1 MDISAKHPKRG
12 KYIGLQTMDS
22 EDNSENRAN
31 KSTTGKCTNNNFEE
45 LFSEITPNKHQET
58 ENTITRTDPAQAISQ

>member
-1 MDISAKHPKRG
+1 MSKDPEWG

-31 KSTTGKCTNNNFEE
+31 KSTTGECTNNNFEG
-45 LFSEITPNKHQET
+45 LFSKITPNKHQET
-58 ENTITRTDPAQAISQ
+58 ENTITRKRSSQSDKPVK